1 MKAETADQRRS
12 RLLRELSILA
22 VVGSIALAA
31 ATTILFLDD
40 AASARILLV
49 LSVNAA
55 PFLFIA
61 VFRSYGTAK

>member
-1 MKAETADQRRS
+1 
-12 RLLRELSILA
+12 LG

-31 ATTILFLDD
+31 ATTILFLED
-40 AASARILLV
+40 AASALILLI

-55 PFLFIA
+55 ASLFNA